1 LTVATPPDVLKYIH
15 DEPTLLEPLT
25 PDGDPDARRREDR
38 SAVPE
43 ERILAGEDPF
53 DTQEAYRGYL
63 AGANRAD
70 DRVGLTTLRDPHA
83 YVAPLRAAL
92 GRAWWGRVTSEG
104 ASETL
109 DADGVRET
117 FVRPEHTSVLVTADA
132 PVPTERMAAVAGRA
146 PRRAIPALQSLLDAA
161 HVAFFPESAHDG
173 HDWSFFSAVLMCD
186 RLVAAF
192 RDHPTD
198 RVRRFVVPY
207 RHARSESSFYFDQW
221 QLTASPLPDSIEEV

>member
-1 LTVATPPDVLKYIH
+1 MSTGPDILKYFH

-25 PDGDPDARRREDR
+25 PDADPDARRREEQ

-63 AGANRAD
+63 AGASRTD
-70 DRVGLTTLRDPHA
+70 DRVGLTVLRDSDAFVLPI
-83 YVAPLRAAL
+83 RAAL
-92 GRAWWGRVTSEG
+92 GRAWWGRYTTDG
-104 ASETL
+104 QCETL

-117 FVRPEHTSVLVTADA
+117 FVSPGGTAVLVTADA
-132 PVPTERMAAVAGRA
+132 PVSAERMAAVAGRA
-146 PRRAIPALQSLLDAA
+146 PRRAIPALRSLLDAA

-173 HDWSFFSAVLMCD
+173 HDWSFFSAAPMHD

-207 RHARSESSFYFDQW
+207 RHARSESKFYFDQW
-221 QLTASPLPDSIEEV
+221 QLTASPLPDYVEEV

>member
-1 LTVATPPDVLKYIH
+1 VSAPPDVLKYIY

-25 PDGDPDARRREDR
+25 PDGDPDARQRKEQ

-43 ERILAGEDPF
+43 ARILAGEDPF

-63 AGANRAD
+63 AGASRAD
-70 DRVGLTTLRDPHA
+70 DRVGLTTLRDPDA
-83 YVAPLRAAL
+83 YVPPIRAAL
-92 GRAWWGRVTSEG
+92 GRAWWGRYTTEG
-104 ASETL
+104 RGEAL

-117 FVRPEHTSVLVTADA
+117 FVSPTHTSVLVTADA

-146 PRRAIPALQSLLDAA
+146 PRRAIPALQALLDEA

-173 HDWSFFSAVLMCD
+173 HDWSFFSAVPMRD
-186 RLVAAF
+186 RLVAAL
-192 RDHPTD
+192 RDRPTD

-207 RHARSESSFYFDQW
+207 KHARSESTFYFDQW
-221 QLTASPLPDSIEEV
+221 QLTASPLPDYVEEV

>member
-1 LTVATPPDVLKYIH
+1 MSTSLDILKYVH

-25 PDGDPDARRREDR
+25 PDGDPDARWQEEQ

-43 ERILAGEDPF
+43 DRILAGEDPF

-63 AGANRAD
+63 AGASRPD
-70 DRVGLTTLRDPHA
+70 DRVGLTTLRDPDA
-83 YVAPLRAAL
+83 YVPPIQEAL
-92 GRAWWGRVTSEG
+92 GRAWWGQCTTDEEG
-104 ASETL
+104 EAL
-109 DADGVRET
+109 DAAGVRET
-117 FVRPEHTSVLVTADA
+117 FVSPTNTGVLVTADA

-146 PRRAIPALQSLLDAA
+146 PRRAIPALQSLLNEA

-173 HDWSFFSAVLMCD
+173 FDWSFFSAVPMRD

-192 RDHPTD
+192 RDHQTD

-207 RHARSESSFYFDQW
+207 KHARSESTFYFDQW
-221 QLTASPLPDSIEEV
+221 QLTASPLPDYVEEV